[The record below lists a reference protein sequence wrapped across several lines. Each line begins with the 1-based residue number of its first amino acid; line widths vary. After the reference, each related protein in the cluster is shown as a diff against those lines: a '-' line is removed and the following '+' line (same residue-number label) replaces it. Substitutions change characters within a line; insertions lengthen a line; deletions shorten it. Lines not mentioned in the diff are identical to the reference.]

1 MMAAERTPSRR
12 KQCVFRRTFQR
23 FPFGKC
29 ERRSRSSSSSYDVHP
44 AEGSTSQNSEKWSP
58 TDPAISTFNVNGA
71 GHRES
76 AEREANDKTQPTNG
90 IIFNGGYED
99 SVVLEPVSSLHHVSS
114 LPLSPH
120 VPLSH
125 HHTDAMQI
133 YPDMEQ
139 PDTDSA
145 YSSVSY
151 REEQPRHAVSPP
163 SPSISSM
170 EMDVGV
176 DPETGE
182 RAME

>member
-1 MMAAERTPSRR
+1 M
-12 KQCVFRRTFQR
+12 
-23 FPFGKC
+23 
-29 ERRSRSSSSSYDVHP
+29 
-44 AEGSTSQNSEKWSP
+44 
-58 TDPAISTFNVNGA
+58 
-71 GHRES
+71 
-76 AEREANDKTQPTNG
+76 
-90 IIFNGGYED
+90 
-99 SVVLEPVSSLHHVSS
+99 VLEPVSSLHHVSS

-120 VPLSH
+120 VHLSH

-133 YPDMEQ
+133 HPDMEQ